1 MHCPCGV
8 VSLGQGILMAGG
20 GVEVDAAGAGFHREG
35 VRQAASFDLITAF
48 DAVHDQAAPDLVL
61 RRAREALAA
70 DGVFLAI
77 DVKASSDLAGNLDH
91 PLGPYLY
98 GVSVMHCMSVSLAE
112 GGPGLGTM
120 CMCSDTLVWVAP
132 SRRTISSG
140 GARPRRGVA
149 AGPGSWLSPQ
159 APGRGGLRA
168 RYR

>member
-70 DGVFLAI
+70 GGVFLAI

-98 GVSVMHCMSVSLAE
+98 GVSVMHCMSVSLAD

-120 CMCSDTLVWVAP
+120 WGRELATRMFHDAGFTRVEERPAP
-132 SRRTISSG
+132 TQDAINTIYLCK
-140 GARPRRGVA
+140 P
-149 AGPGSWLSPQ
+149 
-159 APGRGGLRA
+159 
-168 RYR
+168 